1 MSLGIGVAIH
11 SIEKLP
17 ILEQVLKPA
26 LPGHTIDSVSFLPPI
41 CYILQAPPPSFARFC
56 DTRISSCISILGKF
70 RNRYFEVLESLVFY
84 IEHYQ
89 TSDSF

>member
-26 LPGHTIDSVSFLPPI
+26 LPGHTIDSVSPLPSHLLHFTGSSPEFPEASASA
-41 CYILQAPPPSFARFC
+41 ILVVFQSWENSEIDIF
-56 DTRISSCISILGKF
+56 KF
-70 RNRYFEVLESLVFY
+70 
-84 IEHYQ
+84 
-89 TSDSF
+89 

>member
-26 LPGHTIDSVSFLPPI
+26 LPGHTIDSVSPLPSH
-41 CYILQAPPPSFARFC
+41 LLHF
-56 DTRISSCISILGKF
+56 TGSSTEF
-70 RNRYFEVLESLVFY
+70 REVLRYTYF
-84 IEHYQ
+84 
-89 TSDSF
+89 